1 MTDPANDRS
10 PSRPTGAAVL
20 TVAGVAA
27 AFGAASCCGL
37 PLLLGSLGLGSAW
50 LTGFALLAAP
60 NRLLLLAIGTVG
72 LAAGG
77 FFLWRQSR
85 VAACVPDA
93 LRAKAGFRGTM
104 LVGLIAGML
113 LLYLGFAY
121 A

>member
-1 MTDPANDRS
+1 MTDSANEGS
-10 PSRPTGAAVL
+10 SRPTGTALL

-37 PLLLGSLGLGSAW
+37 PLLLGSFGLGTAW
-50 LTGFALLAAP
+50 LTGLALLAAP
-60 NRLLLLAIGTVG
+60 NRLLLLVVGTVG

-77 FFLWRQSR
+77 FLLWRQSR
-85 VAACVPDA
+85 VAACAPDA
-93 LRAKAGFRGTM
+93 LRAKPAFRGTM
-104 LVGLIAGML
+104 LVGLIVGTL